1 MKITPEELYS
11 KLVDEFK
18 IFEKKGNIFFEL
30 GNIDIV
36 VKRRDVVGSIIQEWL
51 YEWLRRNDIEFEQ
64 DDSQLPPD
72 LFLDPEN
79 KTNNLVEVKA
89 FNSDATPAF
98 DISDPITFLTDIT
111 KRPYMLHTKYLIFA
125 YKMDENTG
133 VVTVENLWLKNIWEI
148 CAPSKKQGLPTGG
161 NAIKIRP
168 TKWFDKT
175 KRATPN
181 FLSLEHFLS
190 GFVELIY
197 FLYNANSKHN
207 QLARN
212 AKSDIIESYKKFYGK
227 TITIEWFDAIKSEYF
242 KD

>member
-36 VKRRDVVGSIIQEWL
+36 VKRRDVVGNIIQEWL

-133 VVTVENLWLKNIWEI
+133 VVTV
-148 CAPSKKQGLPTGG
+148 
-161 NAIKIRP
+161 
-168 TKWFDKT
+168 
-175 KRATPN
+175 
-181 FLSLEHFLS
+181 
-190 GFVELIY
+190 
-197 FLYNANSKHN
+197 
-207 QLARN
+207 
-212 AKSDIIESYKKFYGK
+212 
-227 TITIEWFDAIKSEYF
+227 
-242 KD
+242 